1 MLRVTVYCLQKKK
14 KRFLKDD
21 KKADIKISKGD
32 SRIKKTTFKI
42 KDI

>member
-1 MLRVTVYCLQKKK
+1 MLRVTVYCLQKK